1 MEVVQKS
8 KSPCLKIN
16 TWEGII
22 TWKCATKERRFDLWI
37 EGPDEFELSKR
48 LEEYGQSFSTM
59 MNPQA
64 AAKTIAENAFTVPCS
79 DDKRRNVFYGSQM
92 M

>member
-1 MEVVQKS
+1 MESVKKS

-22 TWKCATKERRFDLWI
+22 TWKCATKELRFDPWI

-48 LEEYGQSFSTM
+48 FEEYGQSFSNM
-59 MNPQA
+59 MNPEA
-64 AAKTIAENAFTVPCS
+64 ARKKMFENAVKVPYS
-79 DDKRRNVFYGSQM
+79 DEKGKNVFYQSQM
-92 M
+92 G